1 MTCRKED
8 NQFWLRNLDCIFHDL
23 PKDILQ
29 KWVALNLLRIATA
42 VFLMYYFSRNGR
54 QSWMF
59 GRYSQKFCHFLV
71 YIITAEQNNS
81 KKWQGTKGHNFR
93 SIIRL
98 SNTQWK
104 SLENFDLGRGSF
116 HSSNS
121 SSFTFW
127 SSKLSSSIA
136 LEATKLV

>member
-1 MTCRKED
+1 MTAFFMTCPKTFCKNGWHWIYLELQLRYFWCIIFLETGVKVGCLED
-8 NQFWLRNLDCIFHDL
+8 TPKNFVTFWYIH
-23 PKDILQ
+23 
-29 KWVALNLLRIATA
+29 
-42 VFLMYYFSRNGR
+42 
-54 QSWMF
+54 
-59 GRYSQKFCHFLV
+59 
-71 YIITAEQNNS
+71 IITAEQNNS
-81 KKWQGTKGHNFR
+81 KKWQRTKGHNFR

-127 SSKLSSSIA
+127 SSSKWSSCSRSNQTGIR
-136 LEATKLV
+136 TDNSNGS